1 MVYES
6 VDRTKQIRCVSVLVL
21 AAGRFEEALL
31 AYDRAVAAPPPAG
44 QTDRGRAMLIAQRS
58 MALSALA
65 RTAEAKAVAREALA
79 LDPAQ
84 PLASKIAAS

>member
-1 MVYES
+1 MSIVPNKS
-6 VDRTKQIRCVSVLVL
+6 GVCLCSFL
-21 AAGRFEEALL
+21 AAGRFEEALS

>member
-1 MVYES
+1 
-6 VDRTKQIRCVSVLVL
+6 
-21 AAGRFEEALL
+21 
-31 AYDRAVAAPPPAG
+31 
-44 QTDRGRAMLIAQRS
+44 MLIAQRS